1 MDIDEKKY
9 IAIVINY
16 FSDSNMVTADI
27 VNDHVA
33 EVAYAALRGATM
45 CSTAMDIVPRPTYTV
60 PGIKYI
66 VKQLVGIGKRIAEQ
80 NDGIYYI
87 CKLVTTAKFRTEM
100 RLALIGR

>member
-1 MDIDEKKY
+1 MDMNEKEY
-9 IAIVINY
+9 VAIVINN
-16 FSDSNMVTADI
+16 FSDYNMVTANM

-45 CSTAMDIVPRPTYTV
+45 CSTAMDIVPRPTYSV
-60 PGIKYI
+60 PGIRYI
-66 VKQLVGIGKRIAEQ
+66 VKQLVDIGKRIAEH